1 MRARR
6 SRAISERASVP
17 RVRRKLSLK
26 PRTPTSAATP
36 TATDSTTKPNL
47 PGAERRSRQPMA
59 PARFQLNARL
69 AILHPVLNCNHTRP
83 VIGQRIFYD
92 HSVLEDNLAVGAAGY
107 LRIVRHQHQRRPR
120 FAIALQ
126 Q

>member
-1 MRARR
+1 MRALR
-6 SRAISERASVP
+6 SPAISERASVP

-36 TATDSTTKPNL
+36 TATESTTKPNL

-69 AILHPVLNCNHTRP
+69 AILFLVLDENLAGAGDRLRARQAVFHDQA
-83 VIGQRIFYD
+83 VAQ
-92 HSVLEDNLAVGAAGY
+92 HNLAVGAAGHFGV
-107 LRIVRHQHQRRPR
+107 VRH
-120 FAIALQ
+120 
-126 Q
+126 